1 MRGTASRKSC
11 IDVEEIL
18 LLSVSQS
25 CSHSIYLKVAKM
37 AFEANGD
44 SEEHELRN
52 KIAETR
58 VYIEE
63 LRRQGGIASSN
74 TTDGETPDQ
83 SRLSEMIEDAEVHLA
98 QFKSEFHDLTSK
110 RSR

>member
-1 MRGTASRKSC
+1 
-11 IDVEEIL
+11 
-18 LLSVSQS
+18 
-25 CSHSIYLKVAKM
+25 M

-44 SEEHELRN
+44 SKEHKLRN

-63 LRRQGGIASSN
+63 LRRQGGSAGSN
-74 TTDGETPDQ
+74 TIDGETPDQ
-83 SRLSEMIEDAEVHLA
+83 SRLSEMIEYAEVRLA